1 MLRQARPGKVMYI
14 TKSSLVPKLHR
25 TVLSHLHRESQ
36 SQIYYNIWKS
46 CPLSKHGEA
55 TVQCVNTQLQD
66 PLKFN
71 EYKQMTYLDK
81 HLALLSHLQAQLYLE
96 YLILRMWI
104 RNHFTVS
111 TLSPT
116 PTHRLTGSQLF
127 RGGHDSIHALR
138 FRKPKTLTNPLTSI
152 TKLKAKQ

>member
-1 MLRQARPGKVMYI
+1 MPGNVKAGKAWEGYVYNQI
-14 TKSSLVPKLHR
+14 QFGAKTAH

-81 HLALLSHLQAQLYLE
+81 HLALLSHQQAQLYLE
-96 YLILRMWI
+96 YLIL
-104 RNHFTVS
+104 
-111 TLSPT
+111 PT
-116 PTHRLTGSQLF
+116 
-127 RGGHDSIHALR
+127 
-138 FRKPKTLTNPLTSI
+138 
-152 TKLKAKQ
+152 